1 MFKNKKHTQETKNKI
16 SISMIEYHRSLSE
29 QQKEERRNKIK
40 ETFKRLYQEN
50 RY

>member
-1 MFKNKKHTQETKNKI
+1 MFTKKHNEETKKKI
-16 SISMIEYHRSLSE
+16 SQSMIEYHRSLSE
-29 QQKEERRNKIK
+29 KQKEERALKIK

>member
-1 MFKNKKHTQETKNKI
+1 MK
-16 SISMIEYHRSLSE
+16 EYHSKLTL
-29 QQKEERRNKIK
+29 QQKEERALKIK

>member
-1 MFKNKKHTQETKNKI
+1 MFKIKHNEETKKKI
-16 SISMIEYHRSLSE
+16 SQSMIEYHSKLTE

-40 ETFKRLYQEN
+40 ETFKRLYSEN

>member
-1 MFKNKKHTQETKNKI
+1 MFTKKHNEETKKKI
-16 SISMIEYHRSLSE
+16 STSMKEYHQSLSE
-29 QQKEERRNKIK
+29 VQKQERRNKIK